1 MFLVQTFL
9 TNILWRYT
17 LSLISHNEWGGRNA
31 AAPPVLQQRATITNG
46 ELDVDLT
53 HNRKSF
59 KHRGIN
65 IIFPH
70 GIL

>member
-17 LSLISHNEWGGRNA
+17 LSLISHSEWGGRNA
-31 AAPPVLQQRATITNG
+31 AAPPVLQQSHDHQLRVG
-46 ELDVDLT
+46 VDLT
-53 HNRKSF
+53 HHNRKVF
-59 KHRGIN
+59 EHKGIDV
-65 IIFPH
+65 IFPH